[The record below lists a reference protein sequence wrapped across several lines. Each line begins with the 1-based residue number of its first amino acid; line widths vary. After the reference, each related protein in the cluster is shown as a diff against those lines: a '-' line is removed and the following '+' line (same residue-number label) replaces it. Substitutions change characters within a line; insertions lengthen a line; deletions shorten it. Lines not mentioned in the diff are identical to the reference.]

1 MQVLYIVIALA
12 GGGYLLAVRRRPDAF
27 TVAFFSAVIYFLPAI
42 AGYTLSPTSPR
53 SPVKLP
59 VAIEPEAMLIMAAV
73 TGIIVLATLA
83 WDRLD
88 GARSAPAWVLEDSG
102 LGAWIALALAT
113 VGVAGTFLESG
124 GAAFTADKREVIEL
138 VGRGHLLWQMG
149 ATLGT
154 VLAYVR
160 RQRLAALVGWALL
173 ALDMW
178 IGFRYAFA
186 TTFIAIGLLWL
197 SRSGPVRLG
206 AIRLRYVAVILAGG
220 LFLISF
226 QNLKEPLRAGDWAEI
241 QERLGNPLWYV
252 NGILTS
258 EPFTTQTVLNEI
270 VRNDFHTGSEHLVA
284 ASYHLILFAP
294 ALGEDAVRFN
304 KVYQPALFPLVD
316 HGLANNIWAQM
327 WSAGGWPLL
336 LAFTLVFVVVLGV
349 WSRLLRSPD
358 PAVRSYAAIAAA
370 YWAFYLHRNELMGVV
385 GSQKQLLLVTIACI
399 ALAILLSRVARN
411 LAGPGTA
418 TAED

>member
-1 MQVLYIVIALA
+1 MQLLYIVVALA
-12 GGGYLLAVRRRPDAF
+12 GGAYLLGVRRRPDAF
-27 TVAFFSAVIYFLPAI
+27 TVAFFSAAIYFLPAI

-59 VAIEPEAMLIMAAV
+59 VTIEPEAMLIMAAV
-73 TGIIVLATLA
+73 TSIIVLATMA

-88 GARSAPAWVLEDSG
+88 QARPPPNWVLEDSG
-102 LGAWIALALAT
+102 LAAWIALALGT
-113 VGVAGTFLESG
+113 IGVAGTVLESG
-124 GAAFTADKREVIEL
+124 GAAFTADKSEVIEL

-160 RQRLAALVGWALL
+160 RQRLAAVVGWVLL

-241 QERLGNPLWYV
+241 QVRLGNPLWYV

-270 VRNDFHTGSEHLVA
+270 VRNDFHTSSEHLVA

-294 ALGEDAVRFN
+294 ALGEEAVRFN

-336 LAFTLVFVVVLGV
+336 VAFTLVFVLVLGV
-349 WSRLLRSPD
+349 WSRLLRSAD

-370 YWAFYLHRNELMGVV
+370 YWGFYLHRNELMGVV

-399 ALAILLSRVARN
+399 ALAILVARVARN
-411 LAGPGTA
+411 IDRSRPAM
-418 TAED
+418 AED